1 MWFYKLQPN
10 ELNLPIQTDFEII
23 LFLVT
28 LSFMLV
34 TDTQKTGNYYSHKM
48 FFFFKITKDLN
59 MFNQLASTPA
69 DVKSFNSS
77 QIFISHM
84 SDRSKC

>member
-48 FFFFKITKDLN
+48 FFFF
-59 MFNQLASTPA
+59 
-69 DVKSFNSS
+69 
-77 QIFISHM
+77 
-84 SDRSKC
+84 